1 MTLETFSIAEAR
13 NRFTA
18 IIRGLKRQPFVEVTR
33 RGKPVAVLLSIEEY
47 KRLAEQPRRFWDAYQ
62 AFRTQTPLE
71 TLEIEPEIFAV
82 RDPSPGKEIS
92 L

>member
-18 IIRGLKRQPFVEVTR
+18 IIRGLKRQPLVEVTR

-47 KRLAEQPRRFWDAYQ
+47 KRLAEQPRRFWDTYQ

-71 TLEIEPEIFAV
+71 TLDIESEIFAV
-82 RDPSPGKEIS
+82 RDPSPGREIS

>member
-18 IIRGLKRQPFVEVTR
+18 IIRGLKHYPLVEVTR

-47 KRLAEQPRRFWDAYQ
+47 NRLAGQRSRFWDAYQ
-62 AFRTQTPLE
+62 AFRAQTPFEALD
-71 TLEIEPEIFAV
+71 TEPEIFAV
-82 RDPSPGKEIS
+82 RDPSPGREIS

>member
-13 NRFTA
+13 NKFTT
-18 IIRGLKRQPFVEVTR
+18 IIRGLKRHPLVEVTR

-47 KRLAEQPRRFWDAYQ
+47 QRLAGERTRFWEVYQ

-71 TLEIEPEIFAV
+71 SLGIEPEIFAV
-82 RDPSPGKEIS
+82 RDPSPGRENS